1 MKKFIEPIL
10 MSLTAVFGFGI
21 VYAIGN
27 YLLFPELSDLKSLA
41 LCVVISWASVL
52 LTASA
57 IKITHS
63 ILTNKK

>member
-10 MSLTAVFGFGI
+10 LFLTGVFGFGI

-41 LCVVISWASVL
+41 LCVVISTASVFL
-52 LTASA
+52 IGGS
-57 IKITHS
+57 IKVIYS